1 MACLLQI
8 DPFFRKSRK
17 LKEKNINEK
26 IVLSLFNIRGKDKE
40 IGMSEKCEDMMHIY
54 EEIVA
59 VWKRSFWGVILFLLY
74 NLGQC
79 KEIRPKI
86 KG

>member
-26 IVLSLFNIRGKDKE
+26 IVLSLFNIRGNYKE
-40 IGMSEKCEDMMHIY
+40 IGTSEKCEDMIHIY
-54 EEIVA
+54 EKIVA
-59 VWKRSFWGVILFLLY
+59 AWKRSFWGVI
-74 NLGQC
+74 
-79 KEIRPKI
+79 
-86 KG
+86 